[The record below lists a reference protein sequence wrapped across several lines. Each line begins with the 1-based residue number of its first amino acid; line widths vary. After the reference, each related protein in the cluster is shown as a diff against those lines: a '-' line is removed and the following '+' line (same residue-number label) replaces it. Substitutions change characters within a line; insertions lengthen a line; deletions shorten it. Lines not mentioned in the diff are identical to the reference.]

1 MPLMLNIQQIFIIG
15 KAIENDPIWILFSH
29 SNLKTLMELD
39 LVKTYFEHLNLFLD
53 RRMSSYLSCL
63 IMRFETS

>member
-15 KAIENDPIWILFSH
+15 KAIENYPIWILFSH

-53 RRMSSYLSCL
+53 IFISFMFDYE
-63 IMRFETS
+63 I

>member
-15 KAIENDPIWILFSH
+15 KAIENYPIWILFSH

-39 LVKTYFEHLNLFLD
+39 LVKTDLKHLNLFLD
-53 RRMSSYLSCL
+53 VECL
-63 IMRFETS
+63 HIFHV

>member
-15 KAIENDPIWILFSH
+15 KAIENYPIWILFSH

-39 LVKTYFEHLNLFLD
+39 LVKTYFEHLNLFLE

>member
-15 KAIENDPIWILFSH
+15 KAIENYPIWILFSH

-39 LVKTYFEHLNLFLD
+39 LVKTYFQHLNLFLD
-53 RRMSSYLSCL
+53 RRMSLYLSCL